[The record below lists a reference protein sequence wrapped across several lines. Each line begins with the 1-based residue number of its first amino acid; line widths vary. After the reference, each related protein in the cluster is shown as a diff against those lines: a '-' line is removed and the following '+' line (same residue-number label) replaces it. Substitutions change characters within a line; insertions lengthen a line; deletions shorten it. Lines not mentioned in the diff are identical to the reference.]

1 MPFLQTLGGGS
12 ASGFGSTSSGGGS
25 VPSINASGGDSTGEY
40 DADGFTW
47 KYHKFTTTGNSTFT
61 VSSAGDGAKLDF
73 FMVGGGGGGAGG
85 HDSDWF
91 GGGGGGAGGV
101 VLKADH
107 DVTTGSFTVTV
118 GSGGSA
124 GAASALASGN
134 STNGGSGGGSSA
146 FGYTAAGGGNGGVS
160 SNTDYDLRGGCGGGS
175 GSNATYDSNT
185 SGGSGQ
191 TYYADAQSYGSDGG
205 RGFSSGSNP
214 YGAGGGGALGVGGN
228 IRQIDGNSSGGTER
242 GGGHGGEGLLLNLDG
257 TNRYYAC
264 GGGGGGAGDTDGS
277 NSGGKGGQGWQDG
290 PAYDGNRGGTIGNIN
305 GVAGDNGTGNGGGGG
320 CGGAS
325 GTAPPNPGNGATG
338 GSGCVIIRYKIADL
352 GKISDGSSS
361 ANYAESAEAILA
373 ANPSA
378 TSGVYWVKPYWY
390 TGSPFQVYC
399 NMTTDGGGWMML
411 AYGGHTTNIN
421 GGGNVGNQKLV
432 PFNVF
437 GNIQTS
443 RSYEQASF
451 CQMNLAK
458 YFKGSNWQSQ
468 LMWTRT
474 NDSDHILIHSIQR
487 EFYQVMGQSANG
499 WNAEYPNPTG
509 NDPINGQHMTWSGP
523 RTFDPDGSSVGTRI
537 DVMKMSN
544 SGENNLVTRS
554 NTSNNPHTCRYES
567 GSSYPGIA
575 WGSSYNQNDDNTG
588 GFNDYL
594 NRRQIVY
601 WETNGTQSSQ
611 QWFHGSYLSLGEGS
625 SPSGSQGRKDC
636 EIYFKAVQ

>member
-12 ASGFGSTSSGGGS
+12 VGGFKSTSVGGS
-25 VPSINASGGDSTGEY
+25 VPAISASGGDSTGEY

-61 VSSAGDGAKLDF
+61 VSSAGEGAKLDF

-118 GSGGSA
+118 GVGGAAGSA
-124 GAASALASGN
+124 SGLGAGN
-134 STNGGSGGGSSA
+134 STNGGSGGDTFL
-146 FGYTAAGGGNGGVS
+146 FGYTAKGGGNGGIS
-160 SNTDYDLRGGCGGGS
+160 SSTDYDLRGGSGGGS
-175 GSNATYDSNT
+175 GSNDTWDSNT
-185 SGGSGQ
+185 AGSLQ
-191 TYYADAQSYGSDGG
+191 QYYADAQAYGSDGG
-205 RGFSSGSNP
+205 RGFSTGANP

-264 GGGGGGAGDTDGS
+264 GGGGGGAGDTDGA

-290 PAYDGNRGGTIGNIN
+290 PGYDGNRGGTIGNIN
-305 GVAGDNGTGNGGGGG
+305 GVAGTNGTGNGGGGG
-320 CGGAS
+320 QGGAS
-325 GTAPPNPGNGATG
+325 GVAPPNPGNGSAG

-352 GKISDGSSS
+352 GKVSDGTSSE
-361 ANYAESAEAILA
+361 NYAESAEAILA

-421 GGGNVGNQKLV
+421 GGGSVGNRKLV
-432 PFNVF
+432 PFNKF

-443 RSYEQASF
+443 RAYEQDSF
-451 CQMNLAK
+451 CRMDLAK

-487 EFYQVMGQSANG
+487 EFYQVMGQSPSG
-499 WNAEYPNPTG
+499 YNAAHPNPG
-509 NDPINGQHMTWSGP
+509 GDDPISTQHMTWSGP
-523 RTFDPDGSSVGTRI
+523 RTFDPDGSSAGVRI

-554 NTSNNPHTCRYES
+554 NTSSSPHTCRYES

-575 WGSSYNQNDDNTG
+575 WNSSYNDNTDNQG
-588 GFNDYL
+588 SFTTYL

-601 WETNGTQSSQ
+601 WETNGTQTSG
-611 QWFHGSYLSLGEGS
+611 QWFHGSYLSFGEGS
-625 SPSGSQGRKDC
+625 SPFGSQGRKDC

>member
-12 ASGFGSTSSGGGS
+12 VGGFKSTSVGGS
-25 VPSINASGGDSTGEY
+25 VPAISAAGGDSVGEY

-47 KYHKFTTTGNSTFT
+47 RYHKFTTTGNSTFT
-61 VSSAGDGAKLDF
+61 VSSAGEGAKLDF

-107 DVTTGSFTVTV
+107 NVTTGSFTVTV
-118 GSGGSA
+118 GGGGAA
-124 GAASALASGN
+124 GAASGLGAGN
-134 STNGGSGGGSSA
+134 STNGGSGGDTFL
-146 FGYTAAGGGNGGVS
+146 FGYTAKGGSNGGIS
-160 SNTDYDLRGGCGGGS
+160 SNTDYDLRGGSGGGS
-175 GSNATYDSNT
+175 GSNGTWDSNT
-185 SGGSGQ
+185 AGSLQ
-191 TYYADAQSYGSDGG
+191 QYYADAQAYGSDGG
-205 RGFSSGSNP
+205 RGFSTGANP

-228 IRQIDGNSSGGTER
+228 IRQIDGNSSAGSER

-264 GGGGGGAGDTDGS
+264 GGGGGGAGDTDGG

-290 PAYDGNRGGTIGNIN
+290 PGYDGNRGGTIGNIN
-305 GVAGDNGTGNGGGGG
+305 GVAGTNGTGNGGGGG
-320 CGGAS
+320 QGGAS
-325 GTAPPNPGNGATG
+325 GTAPPNPGNGAAG

-352 GKISDGSSS
+352 GKISDGTSS

-411 AYGGHTTNIN
+411 AYGGNTTNIN
-421 GGGNVGNQKLV
+421 GGGTIGDRKLV
-432 PFNVF
+432 PFNKF

-443 RSYEQASF
+443 RAYEQDSF
-451 CQMNLAK
+451 CRMDLAK

-468 LMWTRT
+468 FMWTRT

-487 EFYQVMGQSANG
+487 EMYQVMGQSPSGYNSA
-499 WNAEYPNPTG
+499 YPNPGG
-509 NDPINGQHMTWSGP
+509 NDPISTQHMTWSGP
-523 RTFDPDGSSVGTRI
+523 RTFDPDGSSAGVRI

-554 NTSNNPHTCRYES
+554 NTSSTPHTCRYES

-575 WGSSYNQNDDNTG
+575 WNSSYNDNTDNQG
-588 GFNDYL
+588 SFTTYL
-594 NRRQIVY
+594 NRRQVVY
-601 WETNGTQSSQ
+601 WETNGAQSSS

-625 SPSGSQGRKDC
+625 GPSGSQGRKDC